1 MHVTFVLAILEFT
14 IHISSL
20 ANYTLEGIW
29 GDTSL
34 QRVIDAINVLAVPL
48 FFIISASLYYSAT

>member
-34 QRVIDAINVLAVPL
+34 QRAIDAINVLAVPL
-48 FFIISASLYYSAT
+48 FFIISASLFYRAT